1 MRSSSLITAYL
12 HLPNPLLPHVRP
24 HSSMK
29 TPHILIVD
37 DEPNIVMS
45 LEFLMRKNGYQVGI
59 ARNGTEALAAIDQTP
74 YDLVLLDIMM
84 PDVDGYQVCQ
94 QLRQQPDRAGT
105 KVIFLSAKSQ
115 RADIQKGLRSGSR
128 PVYSQALQHP
138 PADGESAELLPAAC
152 LGRAVPARH

>member
-1 MRSSSLITAYL
+1 
-12 HLPNPLLPHVRP
+12 
-24 HSSMK
+24 MK

-84 PDVDGYQVCQ
+84 PDVDGLQVCR
-94 QLRQQPDRAGT
+94 QLRARPDRAGT
-105 KVIFLSAKSQ
+105 KVIFLSAKS
-115 RADIQKGLRSGSR
+115 RETDVQKGYEAG
-128 PVYSQALQHP
+128 
-138 PADGESAELLPAAC
+138 ADLYIPKPFSTRQLMEKVRELL
-152 LGRAVPARH
+152 V